1 MTNEQLLVIKNG
13 LRPQASSNFS
23 TADANTAAIKA
34 LCEAAGIS
42 TEASLKEVRR
52 NAAAFAIIEE
62 AIDEMLP
69 ADLQNV
75 FGQFAE
81 VKTFARDAE
90 VVYKTE
96 KVGKRRARLSVTK
109 GARGGIYKAAR
120 LDNRHFQ
127 METSVYTVAVYVTL
141 EDIILGTY
149 TLGELY
155 SNVLDG
161 FEQIVYKDTITALQ
175 SAKNVAPS
183 ANSFVVGT
191 GSGQVAL
198 ETALDSAIQIVRAY
212 GDPVIVGFRKAISA
226 INNMSTVTGS
236 YPNRPTAD
244 VDDIRHNGFVQ
255 LYKGVPV
262 VEIPNYLEDETNS
275 AFIIGDTEYMFVLPA
290 DAKPVKIAFKGELE
304 LVENKQATGSE
315 KWEAHKIMGVGVA
328 LANNICTIKAY

>member
-1 MTNEQLLVIKNG
+1 MTKEQLLVIKNG
-13 LRPQASSNFS
+13 LKPQVSSNFS

-42 TEASLKEVRR
+42 SEASLKEVRR
-52 NAAAFAIIEE
+52 NPAAFAIIEE

-69 ADLQNV
+69 MDLQNV

-96 KVGKRRARLSVTK
+96 NVGKRRARLSVTK

-120 LDNRHFQ
+120 LDNKHFQ

-149 TLGELY
+149 TLSELY

-183 ANSFVVGT
+183 ANSFTVDS
-191 GSGQVAL
+191 GSNTL
-198 ETALDSAIQIVRAY
+198 EAALDNAIQIVRAY
-212 GDPVIVGFRKAISA
+212 GDPIIIGFRKAIAS
-226 INNMSTVTGS
+226 IGNVTTVAGAAK
-236 YPNRPTAD
+236 RPTAD
-244 VDDIRHNGFVQ
+244 ADDIRNNGFVQ

-262 VEIPNYLEDETNS
+262 VEIPNYLADETNS
-275 AFIIGDTEYMFVLPA
+275 DFIIGDTEYMFVLPA
-290 DAKPVKIAFKGELE
+290 NAKPVKIAFKGELE

-315 KWEAHKIMGVGVA
+315 KWEAHKMMGVGVA